1 MGQFEGHAVAC
12 FRGGR
17 MVFQNLNFALAPGG
31 AALVLGPNGS
41 GKSSLLRLLAGL
53 LKPAAGRLTYD
64 GDDVAKDPDL
74 HHRRIAYLGHL
85 NAIKAVLSVR
95 ENIATWLP
103 GGEGSVSLVDAALTR
118 FGLLPLAE
126 QPARLLSAGQRRRLA
141 LARLAARGGEIWL
154 LDEPSVG
161 LDQASQKSLEE
172 AIAEHRAGG
181 GLVFL
186 ASHTAID
193 LPDAVE
199 LNLAD
204 HRPERLPELIW

>member
-1 MGQFEGHAVAC
+1 MGQFEGRAVAC

-17 MVFQNLNFALAPGG
+17 MVFQDLSFALAPGG

-53 LKPAAGRLTYD
+53 LKPAAGNLIYD
-64 GDDVAKDPDL
+64 GRPVAADPDP
-74 HHRRIAYLGHL
+74 HHGRIAYLGHL

-95 ENIATWLP
+95 ENVATWLP
-103 GGEGSVSLVDAALTR
+103 GGAAASTAADAALER
-118 FGLLPLAE
+118 FGLLPLAA

-141 LARLAARGGEIWL
+141 LARLTARGGKIWL

-161 LDQASQKSLEE
+161 LDRESQRSLE
-172 AIAEHRAGG
+172 AVVARHRAAG

-186 ASHTAID
+186 ASHTAIE
-193 LPDAVE
+193 LPDAIE
-199 LNLAD
+199 LNLSD
-204 HRPERLPELIW
+204 HRPDRLPELIW

>member
-1 MGQFEGHAVAC
+1 MGQFEGRTVAC

-17 MVFQNLNFALAPGG
+17 MVFQNLSFALAPGG

-53 LKPAAGRLTYD
+53 LQPASGSLSYD
-64 GDDVAKDPDL
+64 GHPVKEDPER

-95 ENIATWLP
+95 ENVATWLP
-103 GGEGSVSLVDAALTR
+103 GGAAASATTDAALED

-161 LDQASQKSLEE
+161 LDQASQKRLEA
-172 AIAEHRAGG
+172 AIARHRSKG

-193 LPDAVE
+193 LPEAVE
-199 LNLAD
+199 LNLSAF
-204 HRPERLPELIW
+204 RPDDLPELIW